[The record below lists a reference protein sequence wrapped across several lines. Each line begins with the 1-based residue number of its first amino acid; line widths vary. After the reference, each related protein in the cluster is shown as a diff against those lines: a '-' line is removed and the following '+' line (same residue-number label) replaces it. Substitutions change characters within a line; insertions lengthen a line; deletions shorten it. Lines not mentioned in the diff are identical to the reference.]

1 MNNLKLLA
9 KCPDLNVL
17 TREAVGYEVRT
28 TVGGAVVK
36 VPLEAR
42 FPYFAQ
48 GFVNADVPRDSA
60 YVDDIVTAT
69 EGWALADESGNVLG
83 EFESAQDA
91 ENARSNA
98 TLKLEV
104 VVPEKPKAAAKA

>member
-9 KCPDLNVL
+9 HCPDLNPL
-17 TREAVGYEVRT
+17 TKEAVGYEVRT
-28 TVGGAVVK
+28 SVGGQVVK

-42 FPYFAQ
+42 YPYFAS

-60 YVDDIVTAT
+60 YVDDIVRAT
-69 EGWALADESGNVLG
+69 DGWALADEGGNVLG
-83 EFESAQDA
+83 EFKSAQDA

-104 VVPEKPKAAAKA
+104 VVPEAAASA